1 MAGPICQRD
10 EANISGLMK
19 SALTPKKRLL
29 AGNSVW
35 HRSSGTSVKF
45 DALTNSI
52 YADVVVVGAG
62 ISGAFMAHALA
73 AQFECVVV
81 VDRRAP
87 IKGSTSVSTAL
98 LQFEIDQP
106 LTKLADKIGFVHAR
120 QVWRHSY
127 RATQALVALV
137 RRENIRC
144 GLERRN
150 ALYVSGNDLGSRG
163 LEHESAARNRAGI
176 PGEYLAGAVLKSRF
190 GINRSG
196 AILSPHSAVANPVQ
210 LAAGLLRRAV
220 VRGARIY
227 SPVNVEDVLATAH
240 GVTLDTGRHFIEA
253 KYVVFCTG
261 YEILKCLPKRGT
273 KITSSWAIA
282 SRTHSKYPAWLDKT
296 LLWEAS
302 TPYLYLRTTPDRRVV
317 VGGEDEDVDLA
328 SYRSR
333 SMARKSRRL
342 LAKVETLVPGMDI
355 QVARRWTGAF
365 GESVD
370 GLPLIGA
377 APGMPRCFAVMGFGG
392 NGTIYS
398 MIAADIVPR
407 LIKGRRSKEASLY
420 RFRA

>member
-1 MAGPICQRD
+1 
-10 EANISGLMK
+10 MK
-19 SALTPKKRLL
+19 SALTPEKRLL

-35 HRSSGTSVKF
+35 RGSRGTSVKF
-45 DALTNSI
+45 DALTQSI

-73 AQFECVVV
+73 AQFECVVI

-87 IKGSTSVSTAL
+87 IKGSTSASTAL

-106 LTKLADKIGFVHAR
+106 LTKLADKIGFARARHA
-120 QVWRHSY
+120 WRHSY
-127 RATQALVALV
+127 RATQALFALV
-137 RRENIRC
+137 REENIRC

-163 LEHESAARNRAGI
+163 LERESAARNRAGI
-176 PGEYLAGAVLKSRF
+176 PGEFLAVAELTSRF
-190 GINRSG
+190 GIPRTG

-210 LAAGLLRRAV
+210 LAAGLLRRATA
-220 VRGARIY
+220 RGARIY
-227 SPVNVEDVLATAH
+227 SPVNVEGVMATTH

-261 YEILKCLPKRGT
+261 YEILKSLPKQGT

-333 SMARKSRRL
+333 SMARKSGRL

-355 QVARRWTGAF
+355 RVTRRWTGAF
-365 GESVD
+365 GESAD
-370 GLPLIGA
+370 GLPLIDA
-377 APGMPRCFAVMGFGG
+377 VPGMPRCFAVMGFGG

-398 MIAADIVPR
+398 MIAANIVPH
-407 LIKGRRSKEASLY
+407 LIRGHRSKEANLY